1 MSTLT
6 IILTGIGLSM
16 DAFAVSLSKGFCLR
30 KNIFRNA
37 LKISIF
43 FGISQAVMPLIGWLC
58 GIYFEGYIKFIDH
71 WIAFI
76 LLSLLG
82 GKMIYES
89 LKEENPETAV
99 ECSLDEEDLK
109 NKDLLVLAIATSID
123 ALAVGISFAF
133 LNVNIISSIA
143 IIGIITF
150 IVCFAGVYLGKALG
164 NILKKYSEIIGGVI
178 LIFIGFKILIE
189 HLFF

>member
-16 DAFAVSLSKGFCLR
+16 DAFAVSLCKGFCLR
-30 KNIFRNA
+30 KNVFRKA
-37 LKISIF
+37 LKISLF
-43 FGISQAVMPLIGWLC
+43 FGVSQAVMPLIGWLC
-58 GIYFEGYIKFIDH
+58 GIYFESYIKFIDH

-76 LLSLLG
+76 LLSILG

-109 NKDLLVLAIATSID
+109 NKDLLILAIATSID

-133 LNVNIISSIA
+133 LSVNIVSSIT
-143 IIGIITF
+143 IIGIVTF
-150 IVCFAGVYLGKALG
+150 ILCFIGVYLGKALG
-164 NILKKYSEIIGGVI
+164 NVLKKYSEIIGGVI